1 MHASGALKGKMKL
14 VSKST
19 DADGA
24 DDTSAD
30 AVASASGRFVAF
42 ESDASDRVR
51 NDKNGS
57 TPDVFRRG
65 PLR

>member
-1 MHASGALKGKMKL
+1 MAH
-14 VSKST
+14 
-19 DADGA
+19 GA

-42 ESDASDRVR
+42 ESDASDLVG

-65 PLR
+65 LLRWEPLAVGVVRGTLR